1 MNIHIYVA
9 RWSLVNL
16 MVYVQSGNQKI
27 IADVHRRTIKQI
39 YLLKGSLET
48 DS

>member
-1 MNIHIYVA
+1 MAYVQSMLIY
-9 RWSLVNL
+9 
-16 MVYVQSGNQKI
+16 MFKVYVQSGNQKI
-27 IADVHRRTIKQI
+27 IAAVHRLTIKQV